1 MLVVSYGI
9 RFGSFCVFELVSFPQ
24 EKDTPSEWIALLI
37 MIWLHYQ
44 SAVTM
49 KWRLFRIAAFVQGRI
64 GKLVIDILAV
74 LPLCNTS
81 WGVCSSFG
89 LIIDWIWLLFGR
101 ISRPR
106 CASIETP
113 MRIKVFVDSTGLYR
127 YIGLYRGSDA
137 LNRLLTWIE
146 YPFDWATMDGF

>member
-81 WGVCSSFG
+81 
-89 LIIDWIWLLFGR
+89 
-101 ISRPR
+101 
-106 CASIETP
+106 
-113 MRIKVFVDSTGLYR
+113 
-127 YIGLYRGSDA
+127 
-137 LNRLLTWIE
+137 
-146 YPFDWATMDGF
+146 